1 MTAVRRWARR
11 CRSASSAAAEESSSD
26 SSSVWFLSNR
36 ATLLCSDP
44 EVEDALP
51 DIDEIPKVI
60 TVSLLNHISNA
71 SRAGR
76 WIHTF
81 NHVVPLLKADNLAA
95 CIQLDLGIISMPIT
109 FEMGTLLFNSIKFR
123 LRTCLTANS
132 STDGRWRRC
141 SRGRR

>member
-11 CRSASSAAAEESSSD
+11 CRSASSAAAEESSPD

-71 SRAGR
+71 SRAMADGYTPSTMLSHSSR
-76 WIHTF
+76 LTTLPLAF
-81 NHVVPLLKADNLAA
+81 SLTLALYRCQSLLK
-95 CIQLDLGIISMPIT
+95 
-109 FEMGTLLFNSIKFR
+109 
-123 LRTCLTANS
+123 
-132 STDGRWRRC
+132 WVRC
-141 SRGRR
+141 SSIVSNSA